1 VSSALYD
8 RIGQGYTST
17 RRSDPRIASAIL
29 DGLGNARSVL
39 NVGAGA
45 GAYEPSV
52 GIVVAVEPS
61 WHMIRQRA
69 PGAPPAVQAL
79 AEALPFK
86 TRTFDAALAVL
97 TLHHWSDW
105 RAGLREMQRTAAR
118 LVVFAFDPTTV
129 ARRFWLTEVYFP
141 EIAELDRGRCPSV
154 AEIAAELGP
163 CRVETVAIPHDCADG
178 FLAAYWRRPEAY
190 LDPAVR
196 AGMSGFARLD
206 REVMASGVARLAAD
220 LQSGA
225 WEHRFGRLRS
235 LDALDAGYRLVV
247 TS

>member
-1 VSSALYD
+1 MTRYDEIGAGYAL
-8 RIGQGYTST
+8 G
-17 RRSDPRIASAIL
+17 RRTDPRWLAPVLDALGSAATVL
-29 DGLGNARSVL
+29 D
-39 NVGAGA
+39 VGSGT
-45 GAYEPSV
+45 GSYEPPQRQ
-52 GIVVAVEPS
+52 VVAVEPS
-61 WHMIRQRA
+61 AEMIRQRRPEAA
-69 PGAPPAVQAL
+69 PVVRAV
-79 AEALPFK
+79 AEALPFASG
-86 TRTFDAALAVL
+86 TFDAALAVL

-129 ARRFWLTEVYFP
+129 ARRFWLTAVYFP

>member
-1 VSSALYD
+1 LNSAPYD

-17 RRSDPRIASAIL
+17 RRSDPRIAAAIL
-29 DGLGNARSVL
+29 DALENARSVL

-45 GAYEPSV
+45 GAYEPS
-52 GIVVAVEPS
+52 GGSVVAVEPS
-61 WHMIRQRA
+61 WHMIQQRA
-69 PGAPPAVQAL
+69 RGASPAVQAS

-86 TRTFDAALAVL
+86 AKAFDAALAVL

-105 RAGLREMQRTAAR
+105 RSGLREMRRTATR
-118 LVVFAFDPTTV
+118 LVVFMFDPAVV

-141 EIAELDRGRCPSV
+141 EIAELDRGRSPSV
-154 AEIAAELGP
+154 AEVAAELDP
-163 CRVETVAIPHDCADG
+163 CRVEPIAIPHDCVDG

-206 REVMASGVARLAAD
+206 EAVVARGVARLAAD
-220 LQSGA
+220 LASGA
-225 WEHRFGRLRS
+225 WESRFGGLRS
-235 LDALDAGYRLVV
+235 RNTLDTGYRLVV